1 MFFSTRTV
9 IKMSENRKNRTL
21 FLPSHPAF
29 IGYAGIV
36 GKKEGDGPLGRFFDR
51 VMDDSLMGQDSWEK
65 AESLLQKQT
74 ATMALTKAGLN
85 PGDVDIAFA
94 GDLLN
99 QCVGSSFGLRDL
111 GIPFAGLYGA
121 CSTMALAAAL
131 ACIFVD
137 RGAADRA
144 LACTSSHFASAERQ
158 FRYPLSYGGQR
169 TPTSQWTVTG
179 SGAAVIAHADGCPYA
194 DAVTIGRIVD
204 MGVDDINNMGAA
216 MAPAAADTLLAFFGD
231 TGTGPSDYELILT
244 GDLGFVGSE
253 LLSELMGREG
263 ADISKQHNDCGK
275 MIFDRDRQDVH
286 AGGSGC
292 GCSASVLCSYIL
304 PEMKKNKYK
313 NILFCATGA
322 LMSTVTDQQ
331 GDTIPS
337 IAHLI
342 NIKA

>member
-1 MFFSTRTV
+1 MERIGKNTLSFTRPRIV
-9 IKMSENRKNRTL
+9 ASAA
-21 FLPSHPAF
+21 S
-29 IGYAGIV
+29 V
-36 GKKEGDGPLGRFFDR
+36 GKAEGEGPLGALFDT
-51 VMDDSLMGQDSWEK
+51 VNPNDGVGCATWEHAEAALASQAVQK
-65 AESLLQKQT
+65 ALS
-74 ATMALTKAGLN
+74 KAGLQASEA
-85 PGDVDIAFA
+85 DIAFA

-111 GIPFAGLYGA
+111 NMPFAGLYGA

-131 ACIFVD
+131 ACVFVD

-179 SGAAVIAHADGCPYA
+179 SGAAVIAHADDLPHA
-194 DAVTIGRIVD
+194 DAVTIGKIVD
-204 MGVDDINNMGAA
+204 MGVNDINNMGAA
-216 MAPAAADTLLAFFGD
+216 MAPAAADTLLTFFSD
-231 TGTGPSDYELILT
+231 TGTKPEDYELILT

-253 LLSELMGREG
+253 LLTELMKREDV
-263 ADISKQHNDCGK
+263 DISKQHNDCGK
-275 MIFDRDRQDVH
+275 MIFEREKQDVH

-304 PEMKKNKYK
+304 PVMKEKQYK

-331 GDTIPS
+331 GGTIPS